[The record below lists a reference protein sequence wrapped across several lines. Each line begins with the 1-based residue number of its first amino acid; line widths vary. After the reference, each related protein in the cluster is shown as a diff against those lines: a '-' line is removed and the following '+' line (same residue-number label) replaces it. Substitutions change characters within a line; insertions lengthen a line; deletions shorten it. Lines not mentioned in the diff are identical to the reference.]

1 MPVLIR
7 ELDIAWPMHM
17 LPSKCCI
24 EKSIAYKTD
33 VDHPLNYQAWHAKPM
48 LELASFHQAHNQAE
62 ASSRSLYA
70 FSHEACVGEEAPH
83 ATLFSLNLSLLINTL
98 QLLQEPPP

>member
-33 VDHPLNYQAWHAKPM
+33 VEHSLNYQAWHAKPRQLHHPEAYM
-48 LELASFHQAHNQAE
+48 LSSMILLLGIEHPMGPSFP
-62 ASSRSLYA
+62 YI
-70 FSHEACVGEEAPH
+70 CPC
-83 ATLFSLNLSLLINTL
+83 
-98 QLLQEPPP
+98 